1 MRLARRGWPRKR
13 HVAAMRCRLQEC
25 GIVVRR
31 IDRYAFSAFLMLW
44 LSMIA
49 AVGLASPGYVV
60 TFHVK
65 HLMDAIPRSVVM
77 AAVELI
83 VHRAARR

>member
-1 MRLARRGWPRKR
+1 MRHRRPADRSI
-13 HVAAMRCRLQEC
+13 CLF
-25 GIVVRR
+25 R
-31 IDRYAFSAFLMLW
+31 ILMLW

-49 AVGLASPGYVV
+49 AVGLASPGYVA

-65 HLMDAIPRSVVM
+65 HLMDATPRSVVM
-77 AAVELI
+77 PAVELI